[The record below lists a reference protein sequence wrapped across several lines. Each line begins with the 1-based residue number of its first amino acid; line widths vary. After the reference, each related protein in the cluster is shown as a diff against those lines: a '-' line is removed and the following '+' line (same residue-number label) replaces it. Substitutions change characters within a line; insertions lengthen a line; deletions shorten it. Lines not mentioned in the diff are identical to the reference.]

1 MPKTGRSVPTPA
13 NDHKSLMGMKLASGI
28 AGNPRP
34 SKTVPKES
42 RPLRLVQKVET
53 VPEGDGSE
61 SRVGG
66 WEGVGGLISG
76 RLLGVAEVLQ
86 LEPQYGFDIND
97 DNRIGPIVT

>member
-1 MPKTGRSVPTPA
+1 
-13 NDHKSLMGMKLASGI
+13 LM
-28 AGNPRP
+28 
-34 SKTVPKES
+34 
-42 RPLRLVQKVET
+42 QKVEA
-53 VPEGDGSE
+53 VQEGDGSE

-76 RLLGVAEVLQ
+76 RLLGVLQ